1 MTSQYLKHSKNW
13 PNINKQNLAPSPI
26 PLVKKIQLKP
36 VQLVSTGPINLDL
49 VTPML
54 SMGLWPGIQFQKLH
68 SSTPKVLL
76 LVSISTNPPHMYGL
90 AYIVELYS
98 GLPSLA
104 YELFDSNATALLH
117 CVSRDDCTSKLLL
130 YLRTS

>member
-1 MTSQYLKHSKNW
+1 MGAQHIMGVYVYCGFQEQTGVYGGM
-13 PNINKQNLAPSPI
+13 
-26 PLVKKIQLKP
+26 
-36 VQLVSTGPINLDL
+36 LVSTGPINLDL

-76 LVSISTNPPHMYGL
+76 LVSISTNPPHMYGI

-104 YELFDSNATALLH
+104 Y
-117 CVSRDDCTSKLLL
+117 
-130 YLRTS
+130 